1 MLKIGKI
8 KNIPTTLAESGD
20 FSTPFYIIAED
31 LDLNIYT
38 DITSNNNWIDLG
50 RGFYD
55 YLECRNQIKIRT
67 ASIGIDKLS
76 VEEIKCASQ
85 YFCTSKANRD
95 SVHTESEQKVFW
107 EQLIT
112 QTQKTRLDRWVSA
125 KSYISYILSPAYS
138 TDLALSTEIL
148 SKNFVEYGIES
159 LATHGVSGLFD
170 WLNTTYTEKVYYNVE
185 HKNNILLILTK
196 GAY

>member
-8 KNIPTTLAESGD
+8 KNVPTTLAESGD
-20 FSTPFYIIAED
+20 FSVPHYVIAED
-31 LDLNIYT
+31 LDLNIYN

-50 RGFYD
+50 KSFYD

-67 ASIGIDKLS
+67 ATIGIDKLS

-85 YFCTSKANRD
+85 YFCIAKANRD
-95 SVHTESEQKVFW
+95 LVHTESEQKIFW
-107 EQLIT
+107 EQLIS
-112 QTQKTRLDRWVSA
+112 QTQKTRLDRWVIA

-138 TDLALSTEIL
+138 TDLALSTETL

-159 LATHGVSGLFD
+159 LAVHGVNGLFD
-170 WLNTTYTEKVYYNVE
+170 WLNTTYTSKPYYNQI
-185 HKNNILLILTK
+185 HRDNILSILIK
-196 GAY
+196 GSY